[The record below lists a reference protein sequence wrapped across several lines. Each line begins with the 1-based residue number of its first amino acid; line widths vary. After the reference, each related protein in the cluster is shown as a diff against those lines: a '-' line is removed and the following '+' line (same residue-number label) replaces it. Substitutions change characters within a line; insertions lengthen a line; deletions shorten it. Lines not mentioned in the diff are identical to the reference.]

1 MNRSPYSSYRG
12 RGGLGRKILVAIVI
26 LLLIALA
33 LALVGLFVLPNYV
46 VYTADGPQL
55 VLPWFSSRPKPTQA
69 PVPSA
74 VIDAPSAAPT
84 EGDFVVDTPSPSPS
98 PSPSAP
104 ADLSDFPRRDVPR
117 GLVSTA
123 GKVPGEKDGSVFNL
137 PTPPTD
143 SDLSAS
149 VERNRALPYAAAYIN
164 PDWDSIVDEDD
175 TARTTGFGDY
185 ITAWCLDAAARG
197 YDEIILSDGVT
208 ADSDPKHE
216 TQAALYRQLKKELAD
231 AGWQGRLGLVLD
243 QSLAGSDYDEDLIP
257 AVAQS
262 FDRLYFRHTLQGGMK
277 SALTASGFAGTTA
290 DIVTLYADIPT
301 GVSWSWAVLP
311 Q

>member
-26 LLLIALA
+26 LLLIALV

-55 VLPWFSSRPKPTQA
+55 VLPWFSGQPKPTQA
-69 PVPSA
+69 PAPSA
-74 VIDAPSAAPT
+74 VIDAPSAAPG
-84 EGDFVVDTPSPSPS
+84 EDDFVVDTPSPSPS

-117 GLVSTA
+117 GLVNST
-123 GKVPGEKDGSVFNL
+123 GNPGEKDGSVFDM
-137 PTPPTD
+137 PTPPAG

-149 VERNRALPYAAAYIN
+149 AERNRALPYAAAYIN
-164 PDWDSIVDEDD
+164 PDWDSIAEEDD
-175 TARTTGFGDY
+175 TARTTGFGDFL
-185 ITAWCLDAAARG
+185 TAWCLDAAARG

-208 ADSDPKHE
+208 AQNDPKGKA
-216 TQAALYRQLKKELAD
+216 QAALYRQLKKELTD

-243 QSLAGSDYDEDLIP
+243 QSLASSDYDPDLIP

-290 DIVTLYADIPT
+290 DIVTLYADVPT